1 MCIPVSAKQLEKA
14 FPNELGGCLKGFL
27 DLNHE
32 QSLADIVFGYL
43 DRELLQSQ
51 VQNINTHLY
60 RWKLTRLCVQALTYT
75 ASDSS
80 NRNGSLTVARVRSA
94 NVVAYEAYTTYCE
107 IRRIFTELNALP
119 TWTTRRAGK
128 LILEELQRKV
138 HS

>member
-51 VQNINTHLY
+51 VMNIFASLY
-60 RWKLTRLCVQALTYT
+60 IGGNYLSYVYRL
-75 ASDSS
+75 
-80 NRNGSLTVARVRSA
+80 SLTQ
-94 NVVAYEAYTTYCE
+94 
-107 IRRIFTELNALP
+107 L
-119 TWTTRRAGK
+119 
-128 LILEELQRKV
+128 LILVTGTDR
-138 HS
+138 